1 MFYPWH
7 LVEMQGN
14 GCTCSLWRFWLLFVN
29 ILGVWEKTLELRR
42 VVPPFVIQRVASVLL
57 ISGHVSFL
65 FVLWTINL
73 FVFYNCRLLP
83 EIIGKFE
90 VTVGRRCWNVTLS
103 NVCHLTRPLLLSSFG
118 FCIVPFL
125 LLIHLIC
132 FCLDISRLI
141 GGKLI
146 VILCDS
152 RKKRTLRLP
161 NVDGKLTRSAIGY
174 VGETLRRQ
182 TPLRFYNFLF
192 EFILILFWFCLGLE
206 ELFCHGSRHWMDF
219 VEPCYFLIFYR

>member
-1 MFYPWH
+1 MAA
-7 LVEMQGN
+7 LVVCDDFGYFSWTFWVF
-14 GCTCSLWRFWLLFVN
+14 GKKLWRLWT
-29 ILGVWEKTLELRR
+29 TLELRR
-42 VVPPFVIQRVASVLL
+42 VVSPFVIQRVAPVPL

-83 EIIGKFE
+83 ETIGNFE
-90 VTVGRRCWNVTLS
+90 VTDDQRCRNVTLS
-103 NVCHLTRPLLLSSFG
+103 DVGHLTRPLLLSSFG

-161 NVDGKLTRSAIGY
+161 NVDGKPTRSAIGC

-206 ELFCHGSRHWMDF
+206 ELFCLGSRHWMDF